1 MQHITRGLQHQQQD
15 GQWAE
20 QRGGAR
26 EAPAAAAAAAAVSD
40 RGAQDV
46 VRQLRRE
53 GQGGT

>member
-1 MQHITRGLQHQQQD
+1 MRHITRGVQHQQQD

-20 QRGGAR
+20 QRGGAG
-26 EAPAAAAAAAAVSD
+26 EAPAAAAVSD
-40 RGAQDV
+40 RGAEDV

>member
-15 GQWAE
+15 GQRAE
-20 QRGGAR
+20 QRGGAG
-26 EAPAAAAAAAAVSD
+26 EAPAAAAAAAVSD

>member
-1 MQHITRGLQHQQQD
+1 MRHITRGLQHQQQD

-20 QRGGAR
+20 QRGGAG
-26 EAPAAAAAAAAVSD
+26 EAPAAAAAVSD

>member
-1 MQHITRGLQHQQQD
+1 MRHITRVLQHQQQD

-20 QRGGAR
+20 QRGGAG
-26 EAPAAAAAAAAVSD
+26 EAPAAAAAAVSD